1 MAHLWE
7 LKGARERLR
16 LVKADLMEDGSFDN
30 AVMGCEGVFH
40 TASPVYAAR
49 SDPKARPA
57 TLHPTLYVC
66 LFPPT
71 ISI

>member
-40 TASPVYAAR
+40 TASPVYAAG
-49 SDPKARPA
+49 SDPKACHF
-57 TLHPTLYVC
+57 THYMC
-66 LFPPT
+66 LSFSPYH
-71 ISI
+71 I